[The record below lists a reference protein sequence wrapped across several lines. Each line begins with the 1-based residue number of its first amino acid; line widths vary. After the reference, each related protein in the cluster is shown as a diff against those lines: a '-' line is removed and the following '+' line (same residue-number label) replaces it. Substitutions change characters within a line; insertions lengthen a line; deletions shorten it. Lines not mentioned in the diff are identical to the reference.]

1 LGVFFFLGC
10 YWVFLSGFGI
20 LILVGFVVLF
30 LWVGFGCFYVYFLY
44 TEECLYAFLIKI
56 SYPKKKKK
64 SENKRK
70 IKSENLNVSLKHI
83 PKGGKEQKD
92 KWKMKLQGRMT
103 ELKNIN
109 LLN

>member
-64 SENKRK
+64 VK
-70 IKSENLNVSLKHI
+70 IKERSRVKILMLV
-83 PKGGKEQKD
+83 
-92 KWKMKLQGRMT
+92 
-103 ELKNIN
+103 
-109 LLN
+109 